1 MEAKNKAKPLLTPL
15 SLSLSVCLS
24 GFTTTKI
31 SSVQPEPQREISGM
45 ALHTLKDRNDG
56 ERSGPRDGEGGRHV
70 RFRFIISPPI
80 GEKRALQ
87 AATATEA

>member
-1 MEAKNKAKPLLTPL
+1 MQRNHGRQEQSEAIVDPLSL
-15 SLSLSVCLS
+15 SLSLSVCLA
-24 GFTTTKI
+24 GFTTRKI

-45 ALHTLKDRNDG
+45 ALHTLKDRN
-56 ERSGPRDGEGGRHV
+56 DGEGGRHV